1 MQAMIITNGT
11 NKPLPNLD
19 NILPQNNNAQ
29 MGAIKN
35 QQGGD
40 PFVAYGPTADGGM
53 AMLFKGDM
61 SNINQ
66 NQAGNMNGMKPAQPD
81 LQQPNQKPE
90 MKEMIGML
98 LKLINLIGNLLG
110 KTGDQGQLPGEPN
123 GANPGDP
130 NGAIPGAPNGAN
142 PGEIAGGE
150 KGGWLVGHG
159 DYKKNVDGSFNIEKG
174 DWAGHTATPTDT
186 KGSYNIT
193 NTLNG
198 NSVGTYQ
205 SPGEKEKIA
214 SPLTFDLNG
223 NGQVDTTGKDKKFDI
238 NGDGAIDNTAWA
250 GAGDGVLAFD
260 SDGNGVSGENGKEL
274 FGNNSDINDDGKA
287 DGHANGFE
295 ALKGAALQTLGADSV
310 ADGKLNEQEIK
321 QLEKPV
327 NEGGIGLTMMVDGEK
342 VKPSELGITELD
354 LTYQNAGK
362 NADANGNEHRQ
373 VGTGFTRNGEEHAVN
388 DVWFQ
393 YN

>member
-1 MQAMIITNGT
+1 MIITNGT